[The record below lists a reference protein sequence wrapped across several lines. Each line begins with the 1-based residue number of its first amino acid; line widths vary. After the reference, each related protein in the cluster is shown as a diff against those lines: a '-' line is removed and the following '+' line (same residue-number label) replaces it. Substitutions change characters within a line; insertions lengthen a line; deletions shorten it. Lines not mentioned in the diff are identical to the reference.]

1 MVPHCECAAAAPA
14 SAELQVVSP
23 FSRGGIARRRIR
35 AGPPGPNEP
44 SALAPF
50 APAAAA
56 RRPPAPERNRTRAP
70 MAVMSPRTCKAQC
83 AHVATLIETRPLPVD
98 VAPYRGGLYFC
109 SARRCVWSCVGAV
122 PGEELRGVVLVDLS
136 GTSSQLELAG
146 STYCEVVE
154 QTRTHGAPSPLFLPR
169 AAILYAVSRR
179 HRRARVCAD
188 TLRRNPR
195 SVSALPRRGVGLRPS
210 ERVAARARRRLH
222 RRAHR
227 RLPVAARRRGR
238 PSHAR
243 GRRGLRGTYRDLS
256 RPSSAL

>member
-1 MVPHCECAAAAPA
+1 MVPHCECAAPA

-56 RRPPAPERNRTRAP
+56 RRPPAPERNRTPAAAP

-154 QTRTHGAPSPLFLPR
+154 QTRTHGAPSPLFP
-169 AAILYAVSRR
+169 S
-179 HRRARVCAD
+179 ARGD
-188 TLRRNPR
+188 PL
-195 SVSALPRRGVGLRPS
+195 
-210 ERVAARARRRLH
+210 
-222 RRAHR
+222 R
-227 RLPVAARRRGR
+227 RLPQASTRPSLCGYSPTRSAARFRASSPRRRTTAFGTRRR
-238 PSHAR
+238 PRATPPPSPRASPPTCRRSPTRAAVPCAR
-243 GRRGLRGTYRDLS
+243 STRTS
-256 RPSSAL
+256 RYV

>member
-1 MVPHCECAAAAPA
+1 MRSPGVRRASGCFALLARWHCPA
-14 SAELQVVSP
+14 SDPRGSAGAERA
-23 FSRGGIARRRIR
+23 FGARAVRPGRRCAEATGTR
-35 AGPPGPNEP
+35 KEP
-44 SALAPF
+44 DT
-50 APAAAA
+50 
-56 RRPPAPERNRTRAP
+56 RRAP

-188 TLRRNPR
+188 TLRRDPR
-195 SVSALPRRGVGLRPS
+195 RVSALPRRGVGLRPS

-243 GRRGLRGTYRDLS
+243 GRRGLRGTYGDLS
-256 RPSSAL
+256 RASSAL